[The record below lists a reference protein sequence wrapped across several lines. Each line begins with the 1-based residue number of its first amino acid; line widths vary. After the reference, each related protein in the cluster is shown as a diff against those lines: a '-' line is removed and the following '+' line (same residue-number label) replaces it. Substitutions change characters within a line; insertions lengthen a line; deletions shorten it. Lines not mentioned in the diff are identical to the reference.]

1 MLINKK
7 LLLLVLIIS
16 LGCFSQNKNSIKQND
31 SLVGYENLAYN
42 NGLVYYNKYKV
53 TSQNTSQFLEN
64 KYNLGILQY
73 NNQTFYDVNMKYD
86 VFEDVLLFKS
96 NSQLALETSLITKQV
111 DYFILKNK
119 KFRKI
124 ETVSA
129 DNIVTVNAG
138 YFEENEINEK
148 STLFVKHKKIIK
160 VDSRSEK
167 LSHIFYDYKIYYIY
181 YNNKLEEISSKN
193 DIIKLFP
200 TLKKEIKQFYK
211 ENSNQKENNIQLF
224 YQNLFK
230 TII

>member
-1 MLINKK
+1 MLIKK
-7 LLLLVLIIS
+7 LLLLPVLIFS
-16 LGCFSQNKNSIKQND
+16 LGCFSQNKNFIKQND
-31 SLVGYENLAYN
+31 SIVGYENLAYN
-42 NGLVYYNKYKV
+42 NGIVYNNKYV
-53 TSQNTSQFLEN
+53 STSQNTSQFFEN
-64 KYNLGILQY
+64 KYSNGVLQY
-73 NNQTFYDVNMKYD
+73 NNQTYYDVNIKYD

-96 NSQLALETSLITKQV
+96 NLQLVLETSLITKQV

-119 KFRKI
+119 KFKKI
-124 ETVSA
+124 ETVSG
-129 DNIVTVNAG
+129 DNVVSAG

-148 STLFVKHKKIIK
+148 STLYIKHKKTMK
-160 VDSRSEK
+160 VDPRSDK
-167 LSHIFYDYKIYYIY
+167 LSYIFYDYKVYYIF

-211 ENSNQKENNIQLF
+211 ENRTQKDNNIQVF

>member
-1 MLINKK
+1 MQIKK
-7 LLLLVLIIS
+7 LLLLPVFIFS
-16 LGCFSQNKNSIKQND
+16 LGCFSQSKNTIKQND
-31 SLVGYENLAYN
+31 SIVGFENLAYN
-42 NGLVYYNKYKV
+42 NGTVYNNKYKN
-53 TSQNTSQFLEN
+53 TSNNTSQFFEN
-64 KYNLGILQY
+64 KYNNGVLQY
-73 NNQTFYDVNMKYD
+73 NNQTYYDVSLKYD
-86 VFEDVLLFKS
+86 VFEDQLLFKS
-96 NSQLALETSLITKQV
+96 NLQLVLETSLITKQV

-119 KFRKI
+119 KFKKI

-129 DNIVTVNAG
+129 DNVVTAG

-148 STLFVKHKKIIK
+148 STLFIKHKKIIK

-167 LSHIFYDYKIYYIY
+167 LSHIFYDYKIYYIF
-181 YNNKLEEISSKN
+181 YNNKLEQISSKS

-211 ENSNQKENNIQLF
+211 ENRNQKDNNIQLF

>member
-1 MLINKK
+1 MQIKK
-7 LLLLVLIIS
+7 LLLLPVLIFS

-42 NGLVYYNKYKV
+42 NGIVYNNKYKN
-53 TSQNTSQFLEN
+53 TSQNTSQFFEN
-64 KYNLGILQY
+64 KYNNCVLQY
-73 NNQTFYDVNMKYD
+73 NNQTYYDVSLKYD

-96 NSQLALETSLITKQV
+96 NLQLVLETSLITKQV

-119 KFRKI
+119 KFKKI
-124 ETVSA
+124 ETVTA
-129 DNIVTVNAG
+129 DNIVTAG

-167 LSHIFYDYKIYYIY
+167 LSHIFYDYKIYYIF
-181 YNNKLEEISSKN
+181 YNNKLEEISSKS

-211 ENSNQKENNIQLF
+211 ENRTQKDNNIQLF